1 MHFRYLIKPLWLLI
15 AAFFIGGCGHI
26 STPSPTPTQLATGTS
41 PAASQTLPALVPTI
55 LNNATTLP
63 TVFVP
68 SPGIPSSATQVPVE
82 SSSATSRAY
91 PGPATAVPSQTPS
104 PAPARSTATA
114 TALGAYPGPSL
125 NLPTNPSYPGP
136 IVVTSTSGG
145 YPGPSVGTSTSG
157 AYQGPPTG
165 TPGGTPSATPN
176 PNLGQTT
183 YPGLPTVTEGG
194 VAPTRSIT
202 PRPGFSS
209 TPLFGNTRTVAP
221 GTTQAPFLSGTPAQ
235 RPIYTSQPPQ
245 NLFQTVTIWHS
256 WSPSETQTLE
266 DVIREFQS
274 IYPNVKFV
282 LTYAPLEQLQGN
294 FDRAAYLGNGPSLL
308 LGSADWGPAY
318 YDKGEV
324 ADLSSIADSQ
334 FLATINP
341 AALNEARY
349 RGALIGL
356 PYAIRSGVVMYRNKT
371 ILSKAPASFDE
382 LIAMSKAATHGGT
395 VGAYLEWSFFFSAA
409 HLEGIG
415 GQLMD
420 QNGDP
425 AFNTSMGVEWL
436 KLLAAF
442 KQAGPTVFNGNQ
454 DLETFKSGRAGII
467 IDGTWN
473 RTQLAQAIGAQNL
486 AIDPW
491 PAYKF
496 GHLAGYIQ
504 TDNIYLNAN
513 ISGDACYAALQ
524 FMGFFLAREV
534 QAIMTRAGHLPAVM
548 DVQVD
553 DALMRQEMAAFK
565 GAVAYPIRPEINAYW
580 DPLQS
585 AMLSVINS
593 STDPTSALQQAFLD
607 TKSKIAK
614 IRAGQ

>member
-1 MHFRYLIKPLWLLI
+1 MRFRFLIKPIWLLF
-15 AAFFIGGCGHI
+15 AAFFVVACGHI
-26 STPSPTPTQLATGTS
+26 STPSPTPSRLVTS
-41 PAASQTLPALVPTI
+41 TFPAASQTLPPLVPTTE
-55 LNNATTLP
+55 NNATLPP
-63 TVFVP
+63 TVLVP
-68 SPGIPSSATQVPVE
+68 SPGVPPSATQVPVE
-82 SSSATSRAY
+82 RSTATSQVYPGPSTAIPTLTSSPVRLTATSTSEAY
-91 PGPATAVPSQTPS
+91 PGPGVNETA
-104 PAPARSTATA
+104 
-114 TALGAYPGPSL
+114 
-125 NLPTNPSYPGP
+125 NPSYPGP
-136 IVVTSTSGG
+136 LVGTSTSEAYPGLIVVTSTSEA
-145 YPGPSVGTSTSG
+145 YPGLPTATSG
-157 AYQGPPTG
+157 R
-165 TPGGTPSATPN
+165 TPSSTPN
-176 PNLGQTT
+176 PNLGPTT
-183 YPGLPTVTEGG
+183 YPGPGSPSVTAGA
-194 VAPTRSIT
+194 VAPTRSAT
-202 PRPGFSS
+202 PHPGPSS
-209 TPLFGNTRTVAP
+209 TPSFGNTQTFVP
-221 GTTQAPFLSGTPAQ
+221 GITQTASLSGTPAQ

-245 NLFQTVTIWHS
+245 SLFQTVTIWHS

-282 LTYAPLEQLQGN
+282 LTYAPLDELQGN

-308 LGSADWGPAY
+308 LGPADWGPAY
-318 YDKGEV
+318 YDKGLV
-324 ADLSSIADSQ
+324 ADLSSIADTQ
-334 FLATINP
+334 FLGTINP

-371 ILSKAPASFDE
+371 ILSKAPATFDE
-382 LIAMSKAATHGGT
+382 LISMSKVATHGGT

-409 HLEGIG
+409 HLDGIG

-442 KQAGPTVFNGNQ
+442 KQAGPTAFNSNQ
-454 DLETFKSGRAGII
+454 DLETFKLGKAGVI

-473 RTQLAQAIGAQNL
+473 KVQLAQAVGAQNL

-491 PAYKF
+491 PAYKY

-513 ISGDACYAALQ
+513 ISGDARYAALQ
-524 FMGFFLAREV
+524 FMGFFLDREV
-534 QAIMTRAGHLPAVM
+534 QAIMTRAGHIPVVM

-553 DALMRQEMAAFK
+553 DPLMQQEMTAFK

-580 DPLQS
+580 DPLQA
-585 AMLSVINS
+585 AMLSVING
-593 STDPTSALQQAFLD
+593 TNDPTSALQQAFLD
-607 TKSKIAK
+607 TESNVAK
-614 IRAGQ
+614 IRAGK